1 MVTPTITFEFDLIK
15 ISGLFGLMTGITVK
29 FGSKTSSMKSE
40 NERIRITDAEMF
52 VEVNGGVSRIATRPY
67 NPYYY
72 YIASEMRKAPQAQC
86 YYPVVLPNY
95 EEVVR
100 DTEGRQF
107 QFVPC
112 KRDVDYNNSNRIESI
127 SWNNNRP
134 RPSAAPVPINE
145 PPPSYYA

>member
-1 MVTPTITFEFDLIK
+1 MK

-112 KRDVDYNNSNRIESI
+112 KRDNMDYNNTSRIESTI
-127 SWNNNRP
+127 SWNNQQQKSVARQP
-134 RPSAAPVPINE
+134 VARQSVAVPINE

>member
-1 MVTPTITFEFDLIK
+1 
-15 ISGLFGLMTGITVK
+15 MTGITVK
-29 FGSKTSSMKSE
+29 FGSKTSGMKSE

-72 YIASEMRKAPQAQC
+72 YIPSEMRKAPQAQC

-112 KRDVDYNNSNRIESI
+112 KRDNMDYNKSNRIESI
-127 SWNNNRP
+127 SWNKPQESVARQSMNV
-134 RPSAAPVPINE
+134 AVPINE

>member
-1 MVTPTITFEFDLIK
+1 MAFLSVLIK

-29 FGSKTSSMKSE
+29 FGSKTSGMKSE

-52 VEVNGGVSRIATRPY
+52 VEVNGGVSRIATHPY

-112 KRDVDYNNSNRIESI
+112 KRDNMDYNNSSRIESI
-127 SWNNNRP
+127 SWNQPQKSVARQ
-134 RPSAAPVPINE
+134 SVAVQINE

>member
-72 YIASEMRKAPQAQC
+72 YIASEMRKAPKAQC

-112 KRDVDYNNSNRIESI
+112 KRDADYNNSNRIESI
-127 SWNNNRP
+127 SWRNNRP
-134 RPSAAPVPINE
+134 RTSAAPVPINE